1 MKGKMYMTFIL
12 VACLFAGCGAA
23 NRRDASSGE
32 AASETSQKRKPTATV
47 YDKERSVTLRDPYM
61 QNAEALTIHCLP
73 GWQLVGKMDIE
84 EFRQSNG
91 SISFQIKGSDGARQL
106 GFYTELS
113 RPYYDENDG
122 VPTGQ
127 RHPLLRSMK
136 RPYTSAE
143 GYLRHVAESQF
154 PDAQDFE
161 VVEAVSYDQV
171 PEALRQRADQ
181 FGQIR
186 LNQFRQGLA
195 QSVMGSSFAQ
205 ILAARSDAAVVLY
218 SITLKNGKKLFHAL
232 NACFFILDVR
242 MPAGT
247 MRTIDR
253 RMWEVI
259 GLTTYT
265 ASNRQGLDLA
275 VQEAERMKASLK
287 MNERYVQTY
296 AAMQQAGISRIQQ
309 NVRAGILRNQ
319 QQAARLSEQIRQTAD
334 EISDIQMS
342 MYEST
347 SAMQDRVSAL
357 RSEAIRGVNPYMSS
371 DGTVVDVPIGS
382 GTQVWSTSDAGT
394 ILSSDSYFFN
404 PNIGSTIEYQEMQ
417 LLR

>member
-1 MKGKMYMTFIL
+1 MYIKSFIL
-12 VACLFAGCGAA
+12 ATCLSVGCGAVS
-23 NRRDASSGE
+23 RGDSFSYE
-32 AASETSQKRKPTATV
+32 DLSETTQKRKPTATV
-47 YDKERSVTLRDPYM
+47 YDVERSVTLRDPYM
-61 QNAEALTIHCLP
+61 QNAEALTINCLP

-84 EFRQSNG
+84 EFQQSNG

-106 GFYTELS
+106 GFYTELC
-113 RPYYDENDG
+113 RPYYDENDD

-127 RHPLLRSMK
+127 RHPLLHCMK

-143 GYLRHVAESQF
+143 DYLRHVAETQF
-154 PDAQDFE
+154 PDAQAIE
-161 VVEAVSYDQV
+161 VLETAPYDKV
-171 PEALRQRADQ
+171 PEVFRQRADQ

-205 ILAARSDAAVVLY
+205 ILDARSDAAIVLF
-218 SITLKNGKKLFHAL
+218 SITLKNGQKLLHAL
-232 NACFFILDVR
+232 NACFVIFDVR

-253 RMWEVI
+253 RMWEVM

-265 ASNRQGLDLA
+265 ALDQKGMDQ
-275 VQEAERMKASLK
+275 VFQEAERMKASLK
-287 MNERYVQTY
+287 MNDEYVQTY
-296 AAMQQAGISRIQQ
+296 VSMQQAVISQIQQ
-309 NVRAGILRNQ
+309 KVREGIIRNQ
-319 QQAARLSEQIRQTAD
+319 QQTVRLSEQLRQTAN

-347 SAMQDRVSAL
+347 VAMQDRVATL
-357 RSEAIRGVNPYMSS
+357 HSEAIRGVNPYMNS
-371 DGTVVDVPIGS
+371 DGIVVDVPIGN
-382 GTQVWSTSDAGT
+382 GTQVWSTSDAGI

>member
-1 MKGKMYMTFIL
+1 MHATL
-12 VACLFAGCGAA
+12 LLSVCLLSGCGTASRGDTSAA
-23 NRRDASSGE
+23 ESAPG
-32 AASETSQKRKPTATV
+32 ATSQHRPTATV
-47 YDKERSVTLRDPYM
+47 YDEVRTVTLRDPYM
-61 QNAEALTIHCLP
+61 QHAEALTIDCLP
-73 GWQLVGKMDIE
+73 GWQLVGKIDVE

-91 SISFQIKGSDGARQL
+91 SLSFRIKGSDGARRL

-113 RPYYDENDG
+113 RPYYDEHDG
-122 VPTGQ
+122 VPAGQ

-136 RPYTSAE
+136 RPYTGAGE
-143 GYLRHVAESQF
+143 YLRHVAESQF
-154 PDAQDFE
+154 PDAQSIE
-161 VVEAVSYDQV
+161 IVEEASYDEV
-171 PEALRQRADQ
+171 PEAFRRRADQ
-181 FGQIR
+181 FGQVR

-195 QSVMGSSFAQ
+195 QSVMGSGFAQ
-205 ILAARSDAAVVLY
+205 ILSARSDAAVVLC
-218 SITLKNGKKLFHAL
+218 SVTLRDGQKLLHAL

-253 RMWEVI
+253 RMWEVM

-265 ASNRQGLDLA
+265 AFDRKGLERA
-275 VQEAERMKASLK
+275 IEEAERMKATLK
-287 MNERYVQTY
+287 MNDRYVQHY
-296 AAMQQAGISRIQQ
+296 ATLQQSALSRIQQ
-309 NVRAGILRNQ
+309 NVRAGIARNR
-319 QQAARLSEQIRQTAD
+319 QQAVRLSEQIRQTAA
-334 EISDIQMS
+334 EIGDLQIS

-347 SAMQDRVSAL
+347 DAMQDRVAAL

-404 PNIGSTIEYQEMQ
+404 PNIGSTAEYQEMQ